1 MVERQDA
8 RNYAMQVLLI
18 EDDPQFVYLIE
29 RYASSS
35 GCSLVRLATGDREKL
50 LALQERP
57 DLILFDIGLDSERGW
72 QFLQECKSSLVTYMA
87 PVYICSANDQAVLGW
102 EERVDGCLMKP
113 VMFEDFVHVLTKI
126 NPSLETTEM

>member
-1 MVERQDA
+1 MLEWQDT
-8 RNYAMQVLLI
+8 RNYSMQVLLI

-50 LALQERP
+50 LALQEPP
-57 DLILFDIGLDSERGW
+57 DLILFDIGMDSSRGW
-72 QFLQECKSSLVTYMA
+72 QFLQECKSNIVTSSA
-87 PVYICSANDQAVLGW
+87 PVYICSANEQAMLGW
-102 EERVDGCLMKP
+102 EESVDGCLLKP